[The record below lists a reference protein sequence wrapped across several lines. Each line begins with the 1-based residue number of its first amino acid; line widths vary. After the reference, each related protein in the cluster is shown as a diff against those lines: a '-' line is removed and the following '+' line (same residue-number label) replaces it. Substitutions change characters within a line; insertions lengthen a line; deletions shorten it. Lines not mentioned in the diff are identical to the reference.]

1 MENMTMDEFRLLLEK
16 YEAKGPIENTLRHF
30 GYPEDIKT
38 TLYRQWDKSEYLKK
52 LSFLPE
58 YIDFALQDKPFK
70 LVFDYDP
77 DYPNTL
83 IQIFSK

>member
-1 MENMTMDEFRLLLEK
+1 MTMDEFRLLLEK
-16 YEAKGPIENTLRHF
+16 REPENSIENTLRHF

-83 IQIFSK
+83 IQIFPK

>member
-1 MENMTMDEFRLLLEK
+1 MTMDEFMLLVEK
-16 YEAKGPIENTLRHF
+16 YEAKCPIENTLRHF

-77 DYPNTL
+77 DYPDTL
-83 IQIFSK
+83 IQIFLKDEA